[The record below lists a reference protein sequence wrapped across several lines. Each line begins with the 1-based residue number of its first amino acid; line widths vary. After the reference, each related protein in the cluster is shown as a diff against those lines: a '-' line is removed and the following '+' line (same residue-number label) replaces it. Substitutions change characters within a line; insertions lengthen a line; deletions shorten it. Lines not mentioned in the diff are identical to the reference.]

1 MPTSYEILRM
11 ENIARNKKLL
21 VGLMKKNAAENAH
34 MPTSYEILRMENI
47 ARNKKLLEDLMKK
60 HAAEDARRPQPKETR
75 MVGRKSAPELKRLE
89 NMARNKKLLEG
100 LIEKFAAEDACGP
113 QPNRTMTVGRE
124 SSPEKLKKCMQR
136 TDEDEIE
143 GSRPMKRARPE
154 TSRSGLRLRNA
165 GKATP
170 DCQAESQAQ
179 LPHLVTTG
187 LA

>member
-1 MPTSYEILRM
+1 
-11 ENIARNKKLL
+11 
-21 VGLMKKNAAENAH
+21 

-113 QPNRTMTVGRE
+113 QPNRTM
-124 SSPEKLKKCMQR
+124 
-136 TDEDEIE
+136 
-143 GSRPMKRARPE
+143 KRARPE

-165 GKATP
+165 GKETP

-179 LPHLVTTG
+179 LPHLVTTEVG
-187 LA
+187 VDHDRNPRRLSGKRIHDPYAW

>member
-34 MPTSYEILRMENI
+34 MPTSYEILRMEN
-47 ARNKKLLEDLMKK
+47 
-60 HAAEDARRPQPKETR
+60 
-75 MVGRKSAPELKRLE
+75 
-89 NMARNKKLLEG
+89 MARNKKLLEG

-124 SSPEKLKKCMQR
+124 SIPDKLKKCMQR

-165 GKATP
+165 GKETP

-179 LPHLVTTG
+179 LPHLVTTEVG
-187 LA
+187 VDHDRNPRRLSGKRIHDPYAW